1 MLRHIIKTTLTGFI
15 ATLPL
20 VLTIVVLYWMVKYII
35 LFLGPDS
42 FIGEILS
49 AVGLRF
55 VASEFVAY
63 LFGLLIALG
72 LIYLLGLLVQ
82 YIFKG
87 RLSGWLERLFKQLPL
102 VGKIYTSVSKLIQI
116 FDQNEKSDIKAMSPV
131 MCYFGG
137 RDGTAVLALMPS
149 SKIVRLNDRDYYGV
163 LIPTA
168 PVPFGGALIYVPVE
182 SVEPIDMAIDEL
194 VNVYMSMGA
203 TSHDFIKKS
212 VRNG

>member
-1 MLRHIIKTTLTGFI
+1 MFRHVAKTFLTGFI

-20 VLTIVVLYWMVKYII
+20 VLTVAVMYWLVKYII
-35 LFLGPDS
+35 LFLGPNS

-49 AVGLRF
+49 LVGLQF
-55 VASEFVAY
+55 VSSELVAY
-63 LFGLLIALG
+63 LFGVLVAMG

-87 RLSGWLERLFKQLPL
+87 KFAGLLERFLNQLPL
-102 VGKIYTSVSKLIQI
+102 VGKIYTSLNKLIKV
-116 FDQNEKSDIKAMSPV
+116 FEQNEQSDIKAMSPV

-137 RDGTAVLALMPS
+137 REGTAVLALMPS
-149 SKIVRLNDRDYYGV
+149 SKVVRLNEREYYGV

-168 PVPFGGALIYVPVE
+168 PVPFGGALIYVPVD
-182 SVEPIDMAIDEL
+182 SVEQIDMAIDEL

-203 TSHDFIKKS
+203 TSHDFIRSKS
-212 VRNG
+212 G

>member
-1 MLRHIIKTTLTGFI
+1 MFRHVAKTFLTGFI

-20 VLTIVVLYWMVKYII
+20 VLTVAVMYWLVKYII
-35 LFLGPDS
+35 LFLGPNS

-49 AVGLRF
+49 LVGLQF
-55 VASEFVAY
+55 VSSELVAY
-63 LFGLLIALG
+63 LFGVLVAMG

-87 RLSGWLERLFKQLPL
+87 KLAGLLERFLNQLPL
-102 VGKIYTSVSKLIQI
+102 VGKIYTSLNKLIKV
-116 FDQNEKSDIKAMSPV
+116 FEQNEQSDIKAMSPV

-137 RDGTAVLALMPS
+137 REGTAVLALMPS
-149 SKIVRLNDRDYYGV
+149 SKVVRLNEREYYGV

-168 PVPFGGALIYVPVE
+168 PVPFGGALIYVPVD

-203 TSHDFIKKS
+203 TSHDFIRSKS
-212 VRNG
+212 G